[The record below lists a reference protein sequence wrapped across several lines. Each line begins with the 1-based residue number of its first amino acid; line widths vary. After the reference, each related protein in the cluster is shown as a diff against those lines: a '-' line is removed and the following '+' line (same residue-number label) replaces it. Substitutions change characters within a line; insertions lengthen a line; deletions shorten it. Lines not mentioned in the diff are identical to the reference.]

1 MLNIS
6 LILPKISKHIL
17 SQRIF
22 PGNDILIKMGRIKP
36 PNPVDLK
43 VLFYSF
49 LVEGA

>member
-1 MLNIS
+1 
-6 LILPKISKHIL
+6 
-17 SQRIF
+17 
-22 PGNDILIKMGRIKP
+22 MGRRKP